1 MVASIDKEAVASM
14 EAEIFPGTIHLI
26 DKPQAIP
33 EAIRLLSASRTI
45 GFDTETRP
53 SFVRGA
59 RPSVA
64 LMQMSTETDCF
75 LFRLNMIDIPEELQ
89 QLLENPGILK
99 VGLSLS
105 DDMTVIRR
113 RKPIEPAGFV
123 ELQRLCPAYGIRDA
137 SLQKIYAIL
146 FGRRISK
153 SQRLTNWEARTLTAA
168 QQSYAALDAWACL
181 RIFNQLMTLPTPTP
195 VQFALL

>member
-1 MVASIDKEAVASM
+1 MVASIDKEAVAGM

-89 QLLENPGILK
+89 QLLENPDILK

-123 ELQRLCPAYGIRDA
+123 ELQRLCPAGDR
-137 SLQKIYAIL
+137 
-146 FGRRISK
+146 K
-153 SQRLTNWEARTLTAA
+153 S
-168 QQSYAALDAWACL
+168 
-181 RIFNQLMTLPTPTP
+181 
-195 VQFALL
+195 VV